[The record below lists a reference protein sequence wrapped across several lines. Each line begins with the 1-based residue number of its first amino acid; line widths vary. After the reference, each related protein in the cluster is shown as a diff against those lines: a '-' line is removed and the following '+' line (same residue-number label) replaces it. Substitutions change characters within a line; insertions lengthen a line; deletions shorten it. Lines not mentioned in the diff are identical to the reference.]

1 MIIHFTE
8 ADLEFLHAVGV
19 APESSDVSITVAHP
33 DGTVMILQKLGIP
46 VTRENYL
53 RLAFAGNPPEEP
65 LDGEIEAELPEEL
78 QRYDEDDDGN

>member
-19 APESSDVSITVAHP
+19 APESSDASIKVAHP
-33 DGTVMILQKLGIP
+33 DETVLLLEEFDIP

-53 RLAFAGNPPEEP
+53 RLAFMGKPPEEP
-65 LDGEIEAELPEEL
+65 LDGEIEIQLPKEL
-78 QRYDEDDDGN
+78 QRYNDDEED